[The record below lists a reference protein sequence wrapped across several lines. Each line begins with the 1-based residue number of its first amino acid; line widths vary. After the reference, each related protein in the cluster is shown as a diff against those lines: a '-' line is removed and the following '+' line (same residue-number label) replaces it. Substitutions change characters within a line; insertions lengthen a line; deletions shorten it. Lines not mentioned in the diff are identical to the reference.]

1 MATRRSSHFS
11 NELRRLCLVVPILAL
26 PCLLAVQS
34 NAAAGSSPQ
43 KVPRGGT
50 LVVGLSEDIDTL
62 NVYSTG
68 FLGYAEA
75 AVVEGLLAP
84 DARAEYVPVLAT
96 VVPTLANGG
105 ILLEPDNRMQVTY
118 HLRPG
123 VLWQDG
129 APFTSADVKFTWEA
143 VRDPAFLAESKDG
156 SENIASIDTPDD
168 LTVVVHYNRR
178 SAAFA
183 STLFTFGILPRHRL
197 AGHDLNHDP
206 YNERPIGT
214 GPFMV
219 HAFRRG
225 EYLVLDRNPHY
236 WRHGPGNEA
245 LPYLDR
251 IVFRIIPDTNTLGIL
266 IRAGEIGLAPLVP
279 YMLAEQ
285 IEGARGIT
293 VEKGPSLGWEHLDF
307 NFRGPAPLRDISV
320 RRAVA
325 SAIDRRALVRA
336 AGGYPEP
343 IHSAVVPLLAGLFD
357 PAVQGEAYDP
367 AGANRLLDSAGYR
380 RDSNGVRA
388 KNGHRLEFRITAQ
401 SGQVDDEIAEQVIIA
416 QLQAIGI
423 RLTADNKT
431 GISFRE
437 ARYRGD
443 YDLLYGRW
451 VTAADPVYSVFFGT
465 HGPDNGQGYTN
476 PALDAAMARMETSM
490 QPEARREAAADMQ
503 RILAQDVPTIPL
515 VSAVSLA
522 TKTVRLRNYVMNP
535 TNMTDFVTAAT
546 WYLARPDQPR
556 VASR

>member
-1 MATRRSSHFS
+1 MATRRASHLS
-11 NELRRLCLVVPILAL
+11 IELRRLCLAVPIVAL
-26 PCLLAVQS
+26 PCLLAAQS

-168 LTVVVHYNRR
+168 LTVVVHYTRR

-183 STLFTFGILPRHRL
+183 STLFTFGILPRHLL
-197 AGHDLNHDP
+197 AGHDLNHDQ

-225 EYLVLDRNPHY
+225 DYLVLDRNPHY
-236 WRHGPGNEA
+236 WRHGPDNEA

-285 IEGARGIT
+285 IEGARGII

-343 IHSAVVPLLAGLFD
+343 IHSVVVPLLAGLFD
-357 PAVQGEAYDP
+357 PAAQGEAYDP
-367 AGANRLLDSAGYR
+367 AEANRLLDAAGYR
-380 RDSNGVRA
+380 RGSDGVRA

-423 RLTADNKT
+423 GLTADNKT

-437 ARYRGD
+437 ARYHGD

-476 PALDAAMARMETSM
+476 PALDAAMARMETAM
-490 QPEARREAAADMQ
+490 QPQARREAAADMQ

-522 TKTVRLRNYVMNP
+522 TKTVRLRNYVVNP

-546 WYLARPDQPR
+546 WYLAEPDPPR